1 MLCAAACGRAPA
13 PRAPAQAV
21 AVSPR
26 EQINRA
32 VDRYWDAYTQL
43 NMLNAV
49 DGGDARFDNR
59 QVNSISPQYLADSL
73 ALERASLA
81 EILAVPQ
88 ASVDADTRLTYEI
101 FRRERE
107 LAIDGFTYPAEL
119 VPVNPFDSMPQ
130 RFALLGSGAGSQ
142 EFASPRDYA
151 NWLGRID
158 DYTAWTRQAIANMQ
172 DGVRRGYSLP
182 RELVEMLLPQL
193 ANLAQDSPTNGFYEP
208 LRSLPQA
215 LPEAERSRMAERFRG
230 AVRDKLLPAYRELH
244 DFLARE
250 YLPRARGGV
259 ALAEF
264 PLGEAWYAYR
274 VRQQTTTALTPGQV
288 HLLGTAEVERI
299 RKAMQSLLA
308 ETAFDGKIQEY
319 TELLR
324 RDPHHTFESAAALL
338 GAYGDLK
345 IKLAVSAPA
354 LFAMLPRADFEIR
367 PAGTESGA
375 SPVQYRAAGVQAID
389 PAVFFVNTGQ
399 LAAQASYAIAPLF
412 LSVAPGRHYQLALQ
426 RENTALP
433 RFRRFGSTPAFVAG
447 WSLYAESLGEEL
459 GLVQGPEAR
468 FGLLLHELERAVGVV
483 VDTGLHAGQWT
494 RRQALAYVHAELP
507 VDDGEAIALVERCIA
522 LPGEALAAPVG
533 ELSIRA
539 LRTLAEQALGA
550 RFDIRVFHQ
559 EILKDGAMPLDILEA
574 KIDLWTKR
582 PP

>member
-1 MLCAAACGRAPA
+1 M
-13 PRAPAQAV
+13 
-21 AVSPR
+21 SPR

-43 NMLNAV
+43 NMLNAAA
-49 DGGDARFDNR
+49 GGDAHFDNR

-107 LAIDGFTYPAEL
+107 LAIDGFTFPAEL

-182 RELVEMLLPQL
+182 RELVEILLPQL

-215 LPEAERSRMAERFRG
+215 LPEAQRSRLAERFRG

-244 DFLARE
+244 DFLARD

-259 ALAEF
+259 ALAEL

-308 ETAFDGKIQEY
+308 ESAFDGKIQEY
-319 TELLR
+319 AELLR

-367 PAGTESGA
+367 PAGTASGEAAGAAAIDAPPAIA
-375 SPVQYRAAGVQAID
+375 SPPVHYRAAGMQAID
-389 PAVFFVNTGQ
+389 PAVVFVNTGQ
-399 LAAQASYAIAPLF
+399 LAAQPSYAIAPLF

-433 RFRRFGSTPAFVAG
+433 RFRRFGATPAFVAG

-459 GLVQGPEAR
+459 GLVLGPEAR

-533 ELSIRA
+533 ELRIRA

-550 RFDIRVFHQ
+550 RFDIRVFHH

-574 KIDLWTKR
+574 KIDRWTKR